1 MIMLP
6 VNKSDSL
13 YLSVILLITLTVGM
27 AKAQQPSLSAPEKPA
42 SNSASANALLAQ
54 GKALATAGDLPGAE
68 RALKTYLQQHERSAP
83 ALYLLGYVLQ
93 RENKPKESLTVFTN
107 AAAIQAPQANDLR
120 IVALDY
126 VLIDD
131 YPDAIHWLALAV
143 QLDPLNAE
151 AWYDLGR
158 SQMNQ
163 GNFVAAQQAFEHVLA
178 IAPRDVR
185 ALNNLG
191 LSYEAQ
197 NRPSEALHAY
207 AHAIAAQQGVPHP
220 SEQPLLN
227 YGNLLISQ
235 NRSAEAVATLESA
248 IQISPRDPKCREA
261 LARAYLQAE
270 QLLQAK
276 QQFEQAVVLDPKNPR
291 LHYQLGRLYRRLG
304 LAAKAKTELALSEKL
319 YGTRSTPVTK

>member
-1 MIMLP
+1 MYLYVVLSMI
-6 VNKSDSL
+6 
-13 YLSVILLITLTVGM
+13 LTIGT
-27 AKAQQPSLSAPEKPA
+27 ATAQQPALPPQKKPA
-42 SNSASANALLAQ
+42 SNSASSIALLEE
-54 GKALATAGDLPGAE
+54 GKALATAGDLSGAE
-68 RALKTYLQQHERSAP
+68 RALKTYLRQHERSAP

-93 RENKPKESLTVFTN
+93 RENKPKESLAIFTS

-131 YPDAIHWLALAV
+131 YPDAIHWLGLAV
-143 QLDPLNAE
+143 HLDPLNAE

-178 IAPRDVR
+178 ISPRDVK

-197 NRPSEALHAY
+197 NRTSDALHAY
-207 AHAIAAQQGVPHP
+207 ADAIAAQQGVAHP

-227 YGNLLISQ
+227 DGNLLISQ

-248 IQISPRDPKCREA
+248 IRIAPSDPKCHEA

-270 QLLQAK
+270 QLPQAQ
-276 QQFEQAVVLDPKNPR
+276 QQFEQAVALDPANPR
-291 LHYQLGRLYRRLG
+291 LHFQLGHLYRRLG

-319 YGTRSTPVTK
+319 YGTHSTPTAK